1 MTHVSCSSYD
11 TCILLLIWH
20 MYPPP
25 HMTHVSSSSYDTCIR
40 VVPTQRHHDACIL
53 LLIWRMYPPPHMTHV
68 SSSSYDACILLLIW
82 RMYPPP
88 HMKHV
93 SSSSYDACILLL
105 IWRMYPPPHMT
116 HQKTNPKPWTPTLNP
131 KPETLNQRGYESE
144 TPTQSHQTDAHQKL
158 LSSQNV
164 PKVRAPAHFKK
175 KTIVKPECP
184 KSQSSSTFTSTS
196 LFWWNQASSVHER
209 LMVQRLKVSAPSTF
223 TSTSLSIKRNSSLQ
237 NLYRHERWVD

>member
-1 MTHVSCSSYD
+1 MTHVSSSSYD

-20 MYPPP
+20 MYPRRTNPKA
-25 HMTHVSSSSYDTCIR
+25 S
-40 VVPTQRHHDACIL
+40 
-53 LLIWRMYPPPHMTHV
+53 WRMYPPPHMT
-68 SSSSYDACILLLIW
+68 
-82 RMYPPP
+82 
-88 HMKHV
+88 HV